1 MVVSGRTSGAARWR
15 GHLRDG
21 LDDEDD
27 REGRRDLE
35 VGVLPVLVRAHLG
48 AGGAF
53 MMTPPRVFCMYT
65 KKHECIVQR
74 GGALPVLARAH
85 VIGVDVLTF

>member
-27 REGRRDLE
+27 REGGRDLE

-48 AGGAF
+48 AGGAV
-53 MMTPPRVFCMYT
+53 MLTPPRVLEKREWRNT
-65 KKHECIVQR
+65 HEIQR
-74 GGALPVLARAH
+74 VGPFRFWRG
-85 VIGVDVLTF
+85 LTS